1 MHVIITSH
9 VKQRLRENRQHGIS
23 VQDITRAAK
32 SIPGTVPVATRFRGF
47 LANSGR
53 IFDIVGKD
61 IAQGRLV
68 ITVIGK

>member
-9 VKQRLRENRQHGIS
+9 VKQRLREHRQLGIS
-23 VQDITRAAK
+23 VQDIIQQAK
-32 SIPGTVPVATRFRGF
+32 SIPGTVPIATRFRGF
-47 LANSGR
+47 MAGGGR
-53 IFDIVGKD
+53 MFDMVVKD

>member
-9 VKQRLRENRQHGIS
+9 VKQRLRENRQQGILI
-23 VQDITRAAK
+23 QDIIRGAK

-47 LANSGR
+47 LSGSGR
-53 IFDIVGKD
+53 MFDIVAKD